1 METLG
6 NTAKLML
13 VGTLYTAW
21 VSYQEAII
29 KSLTGNDKLA
39 ANHIQERMREIDE
52 LQDNMYKKL
61 VHMDADKIDVMKND
75 VDIQDQVKKA
85 YNIYYRG
92 IYDNTDWVENDRE
105 TQINNLDANRIG
117 MWLAQLATDENP
129 NYSFD
134 PVPDNELEEKLNTLG
149 ATSANVALL
158 SSDAPVPPM
167 PTNFT
172 EKPYN
177 KIGRRDKDITYH
189 GGKKTKR
196 HFKKSKKDKKSK
208 KAKKTKKG
216 KKMKKTKKSNARK
229 AKKMKKS
236 SRK

>member
-1 METLG
+1 
-6 NTAKLML
+6 
-13 VGTLYTAW
+13 
-21 VSYQEAII
+21 
-29 KSLTGNDKLA
+29 
-39 ANHIQERMREIDE
+39 
-52 LQDNMYKKL
+52 
-61 VHMDADKIDVMKND
+61 
-75 VDIQDQVKKA
+75 
-85 YNIYYRG
+85 
-92 IYDNTDWVENDRE
+92 
-105 TQINNLDANRIG
+105 
-117 MWLAQLATDENP
+117 MWLAQLATEYNP

-172 EKPYN
+172 EKAYN
-177 KIGRRDKDITYH
+177 KIGRRDGDITYH

-196 HFKKSKKDKKSK
+196 HFKKSKKYKKSK

-229 AKKMKKS
+229 AKKMKRS